1 VTEITIFDSVSSRH
15 SSVALNLN
23 TKSSIRFSYG
33 VNNQPKEVMELIT
46 FFLINIMILV
56 LSARLYI
63 LKILMIINKKNKNNL
78 K

>member
-1 VTEITIFDSVSSRH
+1 MTEIAIFDSISIRH
-15 SSVALNLN
+15 LSVVLNLN
-23 TKSSIRFSYG
+23 TESSIRFVYR

-46 FFLINIMILV
+46 FFLINIVILV

-63 LKILMIINKKNKNNL
+63 LKILMIINKKNKNKL